1 MAEKQIEINNLSK
14 VYDNGFK
21 ALNNINL
28 QINKGE
34 KVALV
39 GYSGAGKTTLVKL
52 VSKRMNQKITKIGK
66 ITNNYKKNSLKK
78 GNKSLNV
85 SKFKGYSHN
94 F

>member
-34 KVALV
+34 IFAML
-39 GYSGAGKTTLVKL
+39 GPNGAGNLKL
-52 VSKRMNQKITKIGK
+52 FLIMFHIQEVYTE
-66 ITNNYKKNSLKK
+66 KNLIQ
-78 GNKSLNV
+78 NT
-85 SKFKGYSHN
+85 
-94 F
+94 